1 MRGVGAVVA
10 LAIALAGCGR
20 AEAGGEGGGAGGGAP
35 PPMPVDVAV
44 AVPDTVIELISATGE
59 IEAEQAIEVRPEVD
73 GRIVEILVREGTEVR
88 AGAPLFKVDDAE
100 LRAQVARLEAQ
111 RDLAQQ
117 ALARTRA
124 LLEQDAASEAE
135 LEQAEAQAR
144 STQAELDLQSVRLER
159 TVVRASFAG
168 VAGERLVS
176 LGDFVTSSD
185 PLVTLQT
192 VNPMRAS
199 FEVPER
205 YAVALEEGQSV
216 TFRVAALPE
225 REFTGV
231 VDFVDPRV
239 RLPAR
244 TILVKARVPN
254 PDRRL
259 QSGMFIEASLTTEVR
274 PNAVVV
280 PEEAVLQLDQG
291 TFVWVIG
298 SGGQALRRPVVLG
311 IRRPGEAEIRSGV
324 EAGETVITAGMER
337 LFEGANVVPREPVDT
352 GARQGPPS
360 SPGDSAPG
368 DTAAPPEPE
377 GGAAGD
383 TSAAPPG
390 DASATPAGD
399 DSPGGATG
407 MF

>member
-1 MRGVGAVVA
+1 MNRGVGAVAA
-10 LAIALAGCGR
+10 LAIVLAGCDR
-20 AEAGGEGGGAGGGAP
+20 AEAGGEGGGAGEGAP
-35 PPMPVDVAV
+35 PPMPVDVAT
-44 AVPDTVIELISATGE
+44 AVTDTVIEQITATGE
-59 IEAEQAIEVRPEVD
+59 IEAVQSIEVGPEVE
-73 GRIVEILVREGTEVR
+73 GRIVDIMLREGSEVG

-135 LEQAEAQAR
+135 LEEAEAQAR

-159 TVVRASFAG
+159 TVVRAPFAG
-168 VAGERLVS
+168 VVGERLVS
-176 LGDFVTSSD
+176 LGDYVTSSTA
-185 PLVTLQT
+185 LVTLQT

-205 YAVALEEGQSV
+205 YAVDLEEGQSAR
-216 TFRVAALPE
+216 FGVAALPD

-254 PDRRL
+254 PGRQL
-259 QSGMFIEASLTTEVR
+259 QAGMFIEARLATEVR
-274 PNAVVV
+274 PNAIVV

-311 IRRPGEAEIRSGV
+311 VRRPGEAEIRTGV
-324 EAGETVITAGMER
+324 EAGERVITAGMER

-352 GARQGPPS
+352 GAASPSGGGDQPTDSAVGEEDPRDGAEGGEDPRDGPP
-360 SPGDSAPG
+360 GAP
-368 DTAAPPEPE
+368 
-377 GGAAGD
+377 
-383 TSAAPPG
+383 
-390 DASATPAGD
+390 
-399 DSPGGATG
+399 
-407 MF
+407 

>member
-1 MRGVGAVVA
+1 MTGHGRLTTGGACALTA

-20 AEAGGEGGGAGGGAP
+20 AEAGAEGGAAGGGP
-35 PPMPVDVAV
+35 PPMPVDVAT
-44 AVPDTVIELISATGE
+44 AAEDTVVEQISATGE
-59 IEAEQAIEVRPEVD
+59 IEAVQAIEVRPEVD
-73 GRIVEILVREGTEVR
+73 GRIVDILVREGTEVG

-100 LRAQVARLEAQ
+100 LTAQVARLEAQ
-111 RDLAQQ
+111 RDLARQ
-117 ALARTRA
+117 ALARTRR

-144 STQAELDLQSVRLER
+144 STQAELDLQRVRLER
-159 TVVRASFAG
+159 TVVRAPFAG
-168 VAGERLVS
+168 VVGERLVS
-176 LGDFVTSSD
+176 LGDYVTSSTS
-185 PLVTLQT
+185 LVTLQT

-205 YAVALEEGQSV
+205 YAVELEDGQRV
-216 TFRVAALPE
+216 TFRVAALPD

-259 QSGMFIEASLTTEVR
+259 QAGMFIEARLATEVR

-298 SGGQALRRPVVLG
+298 SGGQALRRPVTLG

-324 EAGETVITAGMER
+324 SAGETVITAGMER
-337 LFEGANVVPREPVDT
+337 LYEGANVMPREPIDT
-352 GARQGPPS
+352 GATAPDDATPPGAGG
-360 SPGDSAPG
+360 GD
-368 DTAAPPEPE
+368 AAPADE
-377 GGAAGD
+377 
-383 TSAAPPG
+383 
-390 DASATPAGD
+390 DASGRPDGDGAGG
-399 DSPGGATG
+399 SEGVR
-407 MF
+407 